1 MLTMR
6 KFNLAFAFF
15 TVSLVSY
22 MNRWLQQE
30 PFVGQHETHYTYAV
44 LSNRVPTNCVPK
56 PQEINFVSVHS
67 FHNKTGQT
75 TIGQT
80 TQHALN
86 SSSP

>member
-1 MLTMR
+1 
-6 KFNLAFAFF
+6 
-15 TVSLVSY
+15 

-86 SSSP
+86 SSSPWPPFLTIYRTGAGSKTTH